1 MIKYQLYQ
9 LKIRDSQ
16 NMNSGITLASI
27 MNAPAV
33 SGLLEPNG
41 MNIGFNKKEQKKK
54 EISLRKNL

>member
-9 LKIRDSQ
+9 LKIIDSQ
-16 NMNSGITLASI
+16 NMNSGITLAYI
-27 MNAPAV
+27 MNASAV

-54 EISLRKNL
+54 EISLRKHL